1 MTVHDFLISTTKTLK
16 AVGIQSARLDALILL
31 EDATGQDRSWLLAHP
46 EHALTL
52 PTEPKGQTFRSLEEL
67 VGRRAAREPLSY
79 IRGHAEFYGRRF
91 CVRSDLT
98 RSAVKGSTFHT
109 LVPRPESESFIEIL
123 KSLDLPEK
131 IVIADIGAG
140 SGCLG
145 ITAALEIPDSHVIL
159 TDTDRGALAIARQN
173 AQALGAKVDF
183 VEGDL
188 LAAIPYSLFHISYFI
203 LMANLP
209 YVPDGLITSKE
220 ITYEPKLA
228 LFAGKDGLDLYR
240 RFFKQAQALKNP
252 PRYIL
257 TESLEIQH
265 QKMVELAQSA
275 GYRLQK
281 SENLVQA
288 FTRR

>member
-1 MTVHDFLISTTKTLK
+1 MNVQDFLLSTTKTLK
-16 AVGIQSARLDALILL
+16 AAGIQSARLDALILL
-31 EDATGQDRSWLLAHP
+31 EDTTGQDRSWLLAHP
-46 EHALTL
+46 EIAVDELL
-52 PTEPKGQTFRSLEEL
+52 QKQPLRELEEK
-67 VGRRAAREPLSY
+67 VARRAAREPLAY

-91 CVRSDLT
+91 CVKTCVRSDLT
-98 RSAVKGSTFHT
+98 HVGFQT

-123 KSLDLPEK
+123 KGLDLPEK
-131 IVIADIGAG
+131 IVIADIGTG

-145 ITAALEIPDSHVIL
+145 ITAALEIAGSQVVL
-159 TDTDRGALAIARQN
+159 TDIDPGALAIARQN
-173 AQALGAKVDF
+173 AQALDAKVTIIDS
-183 VEGDL
+183 DL
-188 LAAIPYSLFHISYFI
+188 LAAIPYSLFHASYFI

-209 YVPDGLITSKE
+209 YVPDGLITSAE
-220 ITYEPKLA
+220 ITHEPELA

-240 RFFKQAQALKNP
+240 RFFEQVEALEYP

-257 TESLEIQH
+257 TESLETQH

-288 FTRR
+288 FTRQ